1 MRCLDTSFLIDLVKG
16 VPSAADKAR
25 AMDAAGERLSVA
37 APVVTEILRGAYF
50 RGGKELK
57 QTLELLASL
66 DVLDVDDEV
75 AAEAGRM
82 GAELLKRGTDI
93 GTVDLLIAAVAKL
106 NRQILITRDKTFFG
120 IPDLAVESY

>member
-1 MRCLDTSFLIDLVKG
+1 MRCL
-16 VPSAADKAR
+16 DKAR

-57 QTLELLASL
+57 QSLELLASL
-66 DVLDVDDEV
+66 DVLDIDDEV

-93 GTVDLLIAAVAKL
+93 GTVDLLIAAVVKL

-120 IPDLAVESY
+120 IPDLSVESY